1 MPNPITQ
8 IVLTAVDKTRAAF
21 ASVKG
26 GLEELKNK
34 SVDIF
39 AGLGVGLSL
48 AGFVGSIKNAAEKMD
63 EAAKSARSAGTSI
76 EKFSALSYA
85 ASQAGVDDL
94 RGSLVKLAR
103 SLDDAKNGT
112 GPAAEAFQRLKIDP
126 AAFTDPADALLAL
139 ADQFAKMADGVNKTA
154 IAVAL
159 FGKSGA
165 ELIPLLNGGRE
176 AIVATMNEARA
187 MGIVFSDEA
196 GAAAEK
202 FNDSLDRL
210 SKRVSG
216 LGVRLAN
223 DALPSLNQYVSA
235 LDDVI
240 SRGSTLDKIKFFT
253 AGYISEDVM
262 NRITDAG
269 ERVKDYD
276 KKIQEL
282 TQHLKERQA
291 IGIAGPLEVKEL
303 QDLIAEYTN
312 TRNSIAEADRKA
324 NEARK
329 KSAEDAAGDIG
340 KSYKAEAEDFKKAT
354 NEKISDAKRLQ
365 GALQSAFQQALS
377 EEDQYTKEAKR
388 LRDKASQPAG
398 NQNQDSIR
406 YDATT
411 AALKLQ
417 RLKEN
422 GTPDEIRQQA
432 DAVRELAA
440 SLQDK
445 AYATDLAKQADA
457 AQATAAD
464 KQAKEAKDRAAGLAE
479 QLNANE
485 SRMAGYKSALDGLEK
500 PVSLDIV
507 PTKATDDSIAKLR
520 EAKALIEYINS
531 TPANMQVNM
540 QDMEGA
546 VSKVLSTA
554 ALKFGRRQ

>member
-1 MPNPITQ
+1 MANPIAS
-8 IVLTAVDKTRAAF
+8 IILTAVDKTKAAF
-21 ASVKG
+21 ESAKSRFDDLKSKASAT
-26 GLEELKNK
+26 L
-34 SVDIF
+34 

-48 AGFVGSIKNAAEKMD
+48 AGLVGSVKNAAEKMD

-76 EKFSALSYA
+76 EKFSALSYV
-85 ASQAGVDDL
+85 AGQSGVEDL

-139 ADQFAKMADGVNKTA
+139 SDQFAKMPDGVTKTA
-154 IAVAL
+154 LAIAL

-165 ELIPLLNGGRE
+165 DLIPLLNQGRE
-176 AIVATMNEARA
+176 AITATMNEARA
-187 MGIVFSDEA
+187 MGIVFTDEA

-223 DALPSLNQYVSA
+223 EALPSLNQYVSA

-324 NEARK
+324 NAARS
-329 KSAEDAAGDIG
+329 KSAEDTAGDIG

-406 YDATT
+406 YDATV

-432 DAVRELAA
+432 DAVRELAS

-445 AYATDLAKQADA
+445 AFATDLAKQADA

-485 SRMAGYKSALDGLEK
+485 SRMAGYQKALAEVDK

-520 EAKALIEYINS
+520 EAKALIEYINN
-531 TPANMQVNM
+531 TPANMQVNA
-540 QDMEGA
+540 QGDAAALLRTE
-546 VSKVLSTA
+546 
-554 ALKFGRRQ
+554 ALKFGRR

>member
-1 MPNPITQ
+1 MANPIAS
-8 IVLTAVDKTRAAF
+8 IVLTAVDKTKAAF
-21 ASVKG
+21 QSVRSSFDD
-26 GLEELKNK
+26 LKK
-34 SVDIF
+34 KAGDTL

-48 AGFVGSIKNAAEKMD
+48 AGLIGSVKNAAEKMD

-76 EKFSALSYA
+76 EKFSALSYV
-85 ASQAGVDDL
+85 AGQSGVEDL

-139 ADQFAKMADGVNKTA
+139 SDQFAKMPDGVTKTA
-154 IAVAL
+154 LAIAL

-165 ELIPLLNGGRE
+165 DLIPLLNQGRE
-176 AIVATMNEARA
+176 AITATMNEARA
-187 MGIVFSDEA
+187 MGIVFTDEA

-223 DALPSLNQYVSA
+223 EALPSLNQYVSA

-262 NRITDAG
+262 NRITDAAT
-269 ERVKDYD
+269 RVKDYD
-276 KKIQEL
+276 QKIQDL
-282 TQHLKERQA
+282 TKHLKERQQFGA
-291 IGIAGPLEVKEL
+291 ASPVEIKEL
-303 QDLIAEYTN
+303 QDLIAEYTR
-312 TRNSIAEADRKA
+312 TRSAIAEADRKA
-324 NEARK
+324 NAART
-329 KSAEDAAGDIG
+329 KSASDAAGDIG

-354 NEKISDAKRLQ
+354 NEKISDSQRLQ
-365 GALQSAFQQALS
+365 SALQSAFSQALA
-377 EEDQYTKEAKR
+377 EEDQFSKEAQR
-388 LRDKASQPAG
+388 LRAKASQPTG
-398 NQNQDSIR
+398 DQNPDSVR
-406 YDATT
+406 YDATV

-417 RLKEN
+417 RLKES
-422 GTPDEIRQQA
+422 GTPEEIRQQA

-445 AYATDLAKQADA
+445 AFATDLAKQADA
-457 AQATAAD
+457 AQATAAE
-464 KQAKEAKDRAAGLAE
+464 KQAKEARDRAAGLAE

-485 SRMAGYKSALDGLEK
+485 SRMAAYKTALAETDR

-507 PTKATDDSIAKLR
+507 PSKATDDSIAKLR
-520 EAKALIEYINS
+520 EAKALIEWINQ
-531 TPANMQVNM
+531 TPANMQVNARG
-540 QDMEGA
+540 DA
-546 VSKVLSTA
+546 A
-554 ALKFGRRQ
+554 ALLRDAANKFGRRQR